1 MKNYCINVS
10 SSLYLNQL
18 MFLCFSSLK
27 LCDTPINHRKIFC
40 IFHSF
45 YQLIVLLQAHQ
56 YNIFL
61 TFTGDTDL
69 TQRQATVVPLTEF

>member
-1 MKNYCINVS
+1 MLCHSIVS

-18 MFLCFSSLK
+18 MFLCFSRLK
-27 LCDTPINHRKIFC
+27 LCDTSINHCKIFC
-40 IFHSF
+40 VFRSF

-61 TFTGDTDL
+61 TFTCDNNSL
-69 TQRQATVVPLTEF
+69 MSVCCFIAIIF